1 MAPELNSMPE
11 LSGASQTPRLQKSM
25 EQSKLWSSS
34 AIELEF
40 WSTLFA
46 TPKPDNMKLN
56 MELVGNYPPLSP
68 IIGK

>member
-1 MAPELNSMPE
+1 MAPELNSMAE
-11 LSGASQTPRLQKSM
+11 LGGASQTPRLQKSM

-40 WSTLFA
+40 WSTSFA
-46 TPKPDNMKLN
+46 TPTPDNMKLN

-68 IIGK
+68 ISGK

>member
-1 MAPELNSMPE
+1 
-11 LSGASQTPRLQKSM
+11 M

-40 WSTLFA
+40 WSTSFA
-46 TPKPDNMKLN
+46 TPTPDNMKLN

-68 IIGK
+68 ISGK